1 MGIKISELQSFV
13 GSVQDTDLLE
23 ISVDNGL
30 GGFNSRKITG
40 AQLKALISSF
50 NFYESDGT
58 FTGNRTASGGGTY
71 GLIIDNTSGIQFND
85 TGTIIA
91 TVNPPAFLATDR
103 AINFEVD
110 PTNLSGAIKRLFQ
123 IKDSAG
129 SILRFAVIDDGRLL
143 VNEAYYLPN
152 ADGGADQVLTT
163 DGSGNVSFQN
173 QTIGKTANG
182 TTLIEITDGADIPSV
197 LASNTTYLI
206 RGEVTTSTQVTVS
219 NEGSQIIG
227 LDRSKDKITFTGI
240 SGTTFLTIN
249 DVNFSMSDVW
259 LSSTNAN
266 STLIDATNVTG
277 SGYNNGRDSIL
288 SFVNVQFRNCFDVMD
303 IKGFDLVDFNN
314 CLFFY
319 IEATNFGC
327 RFQDVSKLEISS
339 CEFIRWF
346 RESSLPTPANYATCS
361 MIELRANNFASFGAV
376 NINGCIIHP
385 QQTQNGID
393 ISTSST
399 TGFGTIASNAFV
411 NVGLTT
417 GVVFNPVF
425 SGLPD
430 YSQTATYKYD
440 VFSNQGL
447 LNSNSGAVMTVSG
460 NTTDTTLAVAT
471 PTAINT
477 GLLATA
483 QASSRYTVDTD
494 GRLTYDGTKQV
505 YVSMHGTVSYQK
517 QGAGTDPYVF
527 SLYKNASLLPGSQL
541 NVLSGASTADGII
554 SLNYGTLMNQND
566 YIEIYV
572 ENTSSTDAMRIKD
585 LQFVIRE

>member
-40 AQLKALISSF
+40 AQLKTLIQTYTIYDADGQISGNRIVDADGNSLAFNKLKEISF
-50 NFYESDGT
+50 SVDGPTSGFNPYYKITANKAVGKDYFQVYNNTDGQEQFRVMSDGK
-58 FTGNRTASGGGTY
+58 
-71 GLIIDNTSGIQFND
+71 
-85 TGTIIA
+85 
-91 TVNPPAFLATDR
+91 VE
-103 AINFEVD
+103 INSAYTLPEVD
-110 PTNLSGAIKRLFQ
+110 GT
-123 IKDSAG
+123 
-129 SILRFAVIDDGRLL
+129 
-143 VNEAYYLPN
+143 
-152 ADGGADQVLTT
+152 ADQVLTT
-163 DGSGNVSFQN
+163 DGAGSVTFEN
-173 QTIGKTANG
+173 QTIGKSANS
-182 TTLIEITDGADIPSV
+182 TQLIEITDGADIPST

-206 RGEVTTSTQVTVS
+206 RGTVTTSTEVTVS

-227 LDRSKDKITFTGI
+227 LDRSKDKIIFNGI
-240 SGTTFLTIN
+240 AGTTFLTIN

-266 STLIDATNVTG
+266 STLIDARNVSA
-277 SGYNNGRDSIL
+277 SGYNNGRDKIL
-288 SFVNVQFRNCFDVMD
+288 AFVNVQFRNCFDVMD

-346 RESSLPTPANYATCS
+346 RESSLPTPANFATCS
-361 MIELRANNFASFGAV
+361 MIELRANSLSSFGAV

-411 NVGLTT
+411 NVGLTS
-417 GVVFNPVF
+417 GVVFNPVL

-477 GLLATA
+477 GGLATV
-483 QASSRYTVDTD
+483 QASSRYTVSTA

-517 QGAGTDPYVF
+517 QGAGTDPYIF
-527 SLYKNASLLPGSQL
+527 SLYKNGSLLPGSEL